1 MSVLS
6 ILLVLAVLIVI
17 ALAAYALYLHMQL
30 RKQEQRREAQLEEL
44 KQEADKQRDRINK
57 SIQVIAAAMGGDQMT
72 LTEGAMRLS
81 VLLQSLGLSEQEL
94 EPYSSLI
101 KLAEA
106 TAHIPILEDWK
117 KLSTKQKLAFDK
129 QRAELEAQYEDLVLD
144 SSKKLLNK
152 NF

>member
-1 MSVLS
+1 MSALT
-6 ILLVLAVLIVI
+6 ILLILAILVVI
-17 ALAAYALYLHMQL
+17 SLAGYALYLHLQL
-30 RKQEQRREAQLEEL
+30 RKQEQRREAQLDEL
-44 KQEADKQRDRINK
+44 KQEADKQRERINK
-57 SIQVIAAAMGGDQMT
+57 SIQVIAAAMGSEQMT

-81 VLLQSLGLSEQEL
+81 VLLQSLGLAEQEL

-129 QRAELEAQYEDLVLD
+129 QRTELEAQYEDLVLD
-144 SSKKLLNK
+144 SSRKLLNK
-152 NF
+152 SF